1 MNPENYLGQN
11 ILKIFLKEKDNFNV
25 FTFSKIEHIS
35 FLEYKEDG
43 FFLTARDDN
52 IIDFCT
58 IYLQP
63 YHDFFPF
70 HYQHKYKNIML
81 NQIIEKFGSP
91 VRKIPSIQIDKT
103 KQPTLIGLEYII
115 ENKKYIYHFDEDEK
129 LIYFSVSLFQ
139 KT

>member
-25 FTFSKIEHIS
+25 FTFNKIEHIS

-43 FFLTARDDN
+43 FFLSARDDN

-63 YHDFFPF
+63 YHDFF
-70 HYQHKYKNIML
+70 HSIINI
-81 NQIIEKFGSP
+81 NI
-91 VRKIPSIQIDKT
+91 KI
-103 KQPTLIGLEYII
+103 
-115 ENKKYIYHFDEDEK
+115 
-129 LIYFSVSLFQ
+129 
-139 KT
+139 